1 MGPPELFPYRSTES
15 SESALLLRG
24 ESPSNKTI
32 PRGIESLLLQSLV
45 LQLGKMSEI
54 EGIGS
59 EMYILVVVSGFGKT
73 VTEEKAILAIDEH
86 ASFVVDDFVDA
97 KESS

>member
-1 MGPPELFPYRSTES
+1 M
-15 SESALLLRG
+15 
-24 ESPSNKTI
+24 
-32 PRGIESLLLQSLV
+32 
-45 LQLGKMSEI
+45 
-54 EGIGS
+54 IGS
-59 EMYILVVVSGFGKT
+59 EMYVLEVLSGFGKT